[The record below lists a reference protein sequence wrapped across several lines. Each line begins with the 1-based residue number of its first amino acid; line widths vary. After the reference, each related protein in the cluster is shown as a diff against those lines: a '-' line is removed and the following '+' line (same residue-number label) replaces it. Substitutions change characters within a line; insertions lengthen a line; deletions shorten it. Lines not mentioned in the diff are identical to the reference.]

1 MRRGEIAGSIASRSS
16 YATFI
21 ENGYGRFIAQ
31 IGGVERHFGGDG
43 AAVTE
48 D

>member
-1 MRRGEIAGSIASRSS
+1 MHDHLDFFSGKNLADG
-16 YATFI
+16 F
-21 ENGYGRFIAQ
+21 FIAQ